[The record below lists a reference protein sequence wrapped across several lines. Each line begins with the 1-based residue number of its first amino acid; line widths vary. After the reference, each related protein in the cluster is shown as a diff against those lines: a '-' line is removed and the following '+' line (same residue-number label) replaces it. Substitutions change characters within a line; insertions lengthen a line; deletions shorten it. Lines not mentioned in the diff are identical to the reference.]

1 MPEPEETPD
10 VNAPESGE
18 DAELLEPTGDPNA
31 GGEGAGDPRE
41 TRQPERAEPG
51 EFIGRERSDAL
62 PPEVGDRIARLERSH
77 AEQNDLLFRLSRDRD
92 GGDRRDDVRDRLP
105 VDRIESMDDL
115 VKFLDWRDQRFENRL
130 RGTIVTDAGAAA
142 SEQRAR
148 GLFSREA
155 MGEGRDYDALTNR
168 HLDPIERA
176 DPSIRRVLA
185 SQRDPAAARYALSA
199 ALELLD
205 RFGGD
210 PVKGFAALWKAID
223 GGSKTSSRIFDQV
236 RRGAERQVGRTNLR
250 GSRSG
255 AERRRGHNADEIK
268 DMSVDDFVK
277 AFPNLVQ

>member
-1 MPEPEETPD
+1 MPEPDEIADP
-10 VNAPESGE
+10 NATDSGE
-18 DAELLEPTGDPNA
+18 GDELLEPTADPNA
-31 GGEGAGDPRE
+31 AGEGEEEPRE

-51 EFIGRERSDAL
+51 ESIGRERGDAL
-62 PPEVGDRIARLERSH
+62 PPEASDRIARLERSF
-77 AEQNDLLFRLSRDRD
+77 AEQNDLLFRLSRDRE
-92 GGDRRDDVRDRLP
+92 GGERREIPDRSP

-115 VKFLDWRDQRFENRL
+115 ARFLDWREQRLAATL

-168 HLDPIERA
+168 HLEPIERA

-210 PVKGFAALWKAID
+210 PVKGFAALWKAVD

-236 RRGAERQVGRTNLR
+236 RRGAERQVGRTNLK
-250 GSRSG
+250 GARSG

-277 AFPNLVQ
+277 SFPHLVQ